1 MDSGSSVPQALKALA
16 VADSGFVFD
25 PRTGHSYSLNGSGL
39 VALRALQAGRAP
51 SEIAASLRAE
61 FEGAGHAEED
71 IESFVATLSDLGL
84 LPARAVRSGETR

>member
-39 VALRALQAGRAP
+39 VALRALQSGQQP
-51 SEIAASLRAE
+51 SDVAATLREE
-61 FEGAGHAEED
+61 FDGTGQVEED
-71 IESFVATLSDLGL
+71 IEAFIASLSDLGL
-84 LPARAVRSGETR
+84 LPARPLRPGDAR